1 MNGEGPLERR
11 YRRLLAWYPA
21 EHRRVHAEEMVGV
34 LLASARN
41 GQRRP
46 SLADTLDLI
55 KGGIQTR
62 LRPARYD
69 GLDEGWR
76 DTLAIASIATPAMI
90 AMLYAVIFAWTAY
103 HRVSDPAAG
112 LPVAMTAVLVGW
124 LLLIVLPPVLAL
136 RRFRRAAMLLYFVP
150 VLFLA
155 YAGAGPVVSGEQG
168 GFFLAF
174 LISAVAFVL
183 SPGPRRA
190 VQIMSARA
198 WVVVCAIGLSLSVPE
213 IILRWLAHLPAPIGP
228 YRPSPLVAVLAWHL
242 RLDPQHSAWVVVL
255 TTALVAAGAA
265 LGLSRT
271 LPSPVGKRLLVLLAV
286 PAYPSVMSLAASG
299 AGPGW
304 LLSAAVVY
312 PPTVLLACLAIA
324 LVWQSRRREHA
335 QRNTGQP
342 AD

>member
-69 GLDEGWR
+69 GLDDGWR

-124 LLLIVLPPVLAL
+124 RCLSCCLRSLRSGGSGALPCCSTSFPC
-136 RRFRRAAMLLYFVP
+136 
-150 VLFLA
+150 
-155 YAGAGPVVSGEQG
+155 S
-168 GFFLAF
+168 
-174 LISAVAFVL
+174 S
-183 SPGPRRA
+183 SPT
-190 VQIMSARA
+190 
-198 WVVVCAIGLSLSVPE
+198 
-213 IILRWLAHLPAPIGP
+213 PAPG
-228 YRPSPLVAVLAWHL
+228 RSSRASRAGSSSPS
-242 RLDPQHSAWVVVL
+242 
-255 TTALVAAGAA
+255 
-265 LGLSRT
+265 
-271 LPSPVGKRLLVLLAV
+271 
-286 PAYPSVMSLAASG
+286 
-299 AGPGW
+299 
-304 LLSAAVVY
+304 
-312 PPTVLLACLAIA
+312 
-324 LVWQSRRREHA
+324 
-335 QRNTGQP
+335 
-342 AD
+342 

>member
-1 MNGEGPLERR
+1 MSGVSDMAALERR
-11 YRRLLAWYPA
+11 YRRLLVWYPA

-46 SLADTLDLI
+46 SLADALDLI

-62 LRPARYD
+62 LRPAHHD
-69 GLDEGWR
+69 GLDDGWR
-76 DTLAIASIATPAMI
+76 DTLAIASIAMPTII
-90 AMLYAVIFAWTAY
+90 ALLYAVIFAWTAY
-103 HRVSDPAAG
+103 HRVGDPAAG
-112 LPVAMTAVLVGW
+112 MPVAMTAVLAGW
-124 LLLIVLPPVLAL
+124 LLLVVLPPVLAL

-190 VQIMSARA
+190 VQIMSAKA
-198 WVVVCAIGLSLSVPE
+198 WVVVYAIGLSLSIPE
-213 IILRWLAHLPAPIGP
+213 IMLRWLAYMPAPTGP
-228 YRPSPLVAVLAWHL
+228 DRSSQLVAVLAWHL

-286 PAYPSVMSLAASG
+286 PAYPSVVSLTASA

-304 LLSAAVVY
+304 LLGAEVVY
-312 PPTVLLACLAIA
+312 PPTVLLGCLAVG

-335 QRNTGQP
+335 DR
-342 AD
+342 AS